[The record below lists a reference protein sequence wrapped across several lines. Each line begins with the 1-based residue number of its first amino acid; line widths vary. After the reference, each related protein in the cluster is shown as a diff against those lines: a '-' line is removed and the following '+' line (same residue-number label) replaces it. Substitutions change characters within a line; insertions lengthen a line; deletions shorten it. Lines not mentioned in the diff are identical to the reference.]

1 METMTKTR
9 DQAARSIG
17 VDELRAKLDRGDDF
31 ILVMAMDQRR
41 FETAHIAGSISYDT
55 FEAQVAALDR
65 SAEVVLYCTSSACV
79 ASKLR
84 AAMLVEAGFSNVA
97 RFAGGLADWH
107 GAGLPIVGKRQ
118 VSSAAGRAA
127 DLAGGR

>member
-1 METMTKTR
+1 METMTRTSDLAVR
-9 DQAARSIG
+9 NIG

-41 FETAHIAGSISYDT
+41 FETAHIAGSISYDA
-55 FEAQVAALDR
+55 FEAQVATLER
-65 SAEVVLYCTSSACV
+65 SAEVVLYCTNAACV

-84 AAMLVEAGFSNVA
+84 AAMLVEAGFTNVA

-107 GAGLPIVGKRQ
+107 AAGLSILGNRQ
-118 VSSAAGRAA
+118 GS
-127 DLAGGR
+127 